1 MSDLMVD
8 ALSQQLT
15 FEPVPANQVVEGSP
29 LTGLFEVDTSPGGQW
44 GVWEMTPGAMRDVEG
59 DEYCVVIA
67 GRGSVEREVMGEQ
80 VIHELSP
87 GVVLRLV
94 EGEHT
99 IWRVSESLRKVYWV
113 PQS

>member
-29 LTGLFEVDTSPGGQW
+29 LTGLFEVDTSPAGQW
-44 GVWEMTPGAMRDVEG
+44 GVWEMTPGAMRDVED

-67 GRGSVEREVMGEQ
+67 GRGSVERQVMGEQ

-87 GVVLRLV
+87 GVVLRLL

-99 IWRVSESLRKVYWV
+99 IWRVSESLRKVYWI